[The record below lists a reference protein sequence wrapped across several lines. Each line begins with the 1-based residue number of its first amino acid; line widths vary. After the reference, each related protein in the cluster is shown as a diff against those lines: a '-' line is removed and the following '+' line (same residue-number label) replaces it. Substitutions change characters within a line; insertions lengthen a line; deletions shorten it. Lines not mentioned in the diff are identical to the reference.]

1 MLNSIRN
8 IKFIEMRKLTMFIT
22 AVCVL
27 FLSFFVSLVNYFAV
41 TCYVNTA
48 TDWKILER
56 SPPPQKKRRKYMYK
70 RVIFRKWKIKWYW
83 FSASSNVPLSWR
95 PENSTTRNKGGIPQV
110 AQTDVMSR
118 WRVTHVLDASVS
130 RYRGVICDLGHSKI
144 FTVDTVNRLCFTV
157 ESSKT
162 SCDRVTNPV

>member
-22 AVCVL
+22 AVCGL

-56 SPPPQKKRRKYMYK
+56 FPPPPQKKRRKYMYK

-83 FSASSNVPLSWR
+83 FSTSSNVPLSWR

-110 AQTDVMSR
+110 AQTELWVDDAWPMCWTHR
-118 WRVTHVLDASVS
+118 CRVTGELFVTL
-130 RYRGVICDLGHSKI
+130 VI
-144 FTVDTVNRLCFTV
+144 VNFLQLIPWTAFALL
-157 ESSKT
+157 
-162 SCDRVTNPV
+162 